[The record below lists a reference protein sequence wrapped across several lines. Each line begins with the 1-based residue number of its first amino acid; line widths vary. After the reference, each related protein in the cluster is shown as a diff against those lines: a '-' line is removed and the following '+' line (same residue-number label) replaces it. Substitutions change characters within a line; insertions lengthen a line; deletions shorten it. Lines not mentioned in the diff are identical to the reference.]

1 MMWIKKHF
9 NDWLAFFESNKI
21 QEALT
26 FLIYIT
32 ILLIFNVI
40 PVETFEM
47 LAVVIIGGD
56 AVKKLGK

>member
-9 NDWLAFFESNKI
+9 NDWLSFFESNKI